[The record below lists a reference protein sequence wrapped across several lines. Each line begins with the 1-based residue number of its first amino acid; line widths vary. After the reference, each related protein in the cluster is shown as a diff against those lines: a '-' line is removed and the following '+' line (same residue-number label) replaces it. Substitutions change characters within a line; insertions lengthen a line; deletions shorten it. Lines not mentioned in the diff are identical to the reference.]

1 MKSAKVFVGLAA
13 VLALAVVVSVQA
25 EEKKAADKEVTL
37 KGEMSCGKCTLGI
50 CPKCTNVLTVKED
63 GKDVNYIIEDKGKGE
78 KYHKAICP
86 PNKTQKASVTGTVTA
101 KPAGDKP
108 GKIKPKEDGVKID

>member
-1 MKSAKVFVGLAA
+1 MKTAKVFVGLAA

-25 EEKKAADKEVTL
+25 EEKADKEVTL
-37 KGEMSCGKCTLGI
+37 KGVMSCGKCTLGI
-50 CPKCTNVLTVKED
+50 CPKCTNALTVKED
-63 GKDVNYIIEDKGKGE
+63 GKDVVYLLEDKGNKE

-86 PNKTQKASVTGTVTA
+86 PNSTQKATVTGTVTA
-101 KPAGDKP
+101 KPSGDKP

>member
-1 MKSAKVFVGLAA
+1 MKTAKVFVGLAA

-25 EEKKAADKEVTL
+25 EEKKDEGKEVTL
-37 KGEMSCGKCTLGI
+37 KGVMSCGKCTLGI
-50 CPKCTNVLTVKED
+50 CAKCTNALTVEED
-63 GKDVNYIIEDKGKGE
+63 GKKMVYLLEDKGTKE

-86 PNKTQKASVTGTVTA
+86 PNSTQKATVTGTVTA
-101 KPAGDKP
+101 KPSGDKP